1 MPAHP
6 CLRGCGRI
14 RRAQGP
20 RGIVSRAPPSMEGS
34 LRPRP
39 GRRSVRSSVVDRLR
53 LFWNRPLR
61 DSDRLRLFAIA
72 VALLAAAAAMLTQLE
87 RPASSTRA
95 APPDDQAA
103 VASSGAEAALSPAAS
118 VPAAEPSGE
127 GTHTPI
133 AVSRADVVASKHAA
147 RRFLARYLPYT
158 YGRGRARRIRPATAA
173 LRRRL
178 SAQRPRV
185 PVRER
190 RRLPRLVLLQ

>member
-1 MPAHP
+1 M
-6 CLRGCGRI
+6 
-14 RRAQGP
+14 
-20 RGIVSRAPPSMEGS
+20 
-34 LRPRP
+34 
-39 GRRSVRSSVVDRLR
+39 VDRLR

-61 DSDRLRLFAIA
+61 DSDRLRLFAIT
-72 VALLAAAAAMLTQLE
+72 VALVAAAAAMLTQLE

-103 VASSGAEAALSPAAS
+103 VASSGAVAALTPAAS
-118 VPAAEPSGE
+118 APAAEPSGE

-185 PVRER
+185 PARER
-190 RRLPRLVLLQ
+190 RRRPRVLLQSDTVGHRHAGLVALVSDGRRRDSVALELYRAAVGWRVERVGG